1 MISTK
6 ERATL
11 RSFANNL
18 PDLVFVG
25 KDGVTDN
32 VIKQVVDNLT
42 AHELI
47 KIKVQK
53 SVNDDIKAFANEIEE
68 RCKGEVVAI
77 MGNKIIVYKVTE
89 KPKFEHLL

>member
-47 KIKVQK
+47 KIKVQQNCELSSREVCGILADK
-53 SVNDDIKAFANEIEE
+53 VSAEPVSVVGSKIVLYKRTDK
-68 RCKGEVVAI
+68 KGF
-77 MGNKIIVYKVTE
+77 KHY
-89 KPKFEHLL
+89 L

>member
-11 RSFANNL
+11 RGFSNNI

-25 KDGVTDN
+25 KEGITEN
-32 VIKQVVDNLT
+32 VVKQVLDNLT

-47 KIKVQK
+47 KIKVQQNCEHTPREVCEELVNK
-53 SVNDDIKAFANEIEE
+53 TGAEPISV
-68 RCKGEVVAI
+68 V
-77 MGNKIIVYKVTE
+77 GNKIVLYKRTT
-89 KPKFEHLL
+89 KKGFKHYL

>member
-32 VIKQVVDNLT
+32 VVKQVVDNLT

-47 KIKVQK
+47 KIKVQQNCELTSREVCELLVNK
-53 SVNDDIKAFANEIEE
+53 VSAEPVSVVGSKIVLYKRTDK
-68 RCKGEVVAI
+68 KGF
-77 MGNKIIVYKVTE
+77 KHY
-89 KPKFEHLL
+89 L

>member
-32 VIKQVVDNLT
+32 VIILT
-42 AHELI
+42 GI
-47 KIKVQK
+47 KNTNIAPI
-53 SVNDDIKAFANEIEE
+53 SL
-68 RCKGEVVAI
+68 
-77 MGNKIIVYKVTE
+77 KISR
-89 KPKFEHLL
+89 

>member
-32 VIKQVVDNLT
+32 VVKQVVDNLT

-47 KIKVQK
+47 KIKVQQNSDLTPREVCDELVK
-53 SVNDDIKAFANEIEE
+53 QTGAEPISVVGSKIVLYKRTNK
-68 RCKGEVVAI
+68 KGF
-77 MGNKIIVYKVTE
+77 KHY
-89 KPKFEHLL
+89 L

>member
-11 RSFANNL
+11 RGYSNNI

-25 KDGVTDN
+25 KDGITEN
-32 VIKQVVDNLT
+32 VVKQVLDNLT

-47 KIKVQK
+47 KIKVQQNCELTPREVCDQLVLTTSAEPI
-53 SVNDDIKAFANEIEE
+53 SVVGSKIVLYKRTNK
-68 RCKGEVVAI
+68 KGF
-77 MGNKIIVYKVTE
+77 KHY
-89 KPKFEHLL
+89 L

>member
-11 RSFANNL
+11 RGFANNI

-25 KDGVTDN
+25 KEGVTEN
-32 VIKQVVDNLT
+32 VVKQVLDNLT

-47 KIKVQK
+47 KIKVQQNSDLTPREVCDELVK
-53 SVNDDIKAFANEIEE
+53 QTAAEPISVVGSKIVLYKRTNK
-68 RCKGEVVAI
+68 KGF
-77 MGNKIIVYKVTE
+77 KHY
-89 KPKFEHLL
+89 L

>member
-11 RSFANNL
+11 RGFSNNL

-25 KDGVTDN
+25 KEGVTQN
-32 VIKQVVDNLT
+32 VIKQVLDNLT

-47 KIKVQK
+47 KIKVQQNSEQNAREVCAVLVEETGAEPI
-53 SVNDDIKAFANEIEE
+53 SVVGSKIVLYKRTDK
-68 RCKGEVVAI
+68 KGF
-77 MGNKIIVYKVTE
+77 KHY
-89 KPKFEHLL
+89 L